1 METTD
6 QIANTLA
13 AALCAFGAVWS
24 QLLDRPLVID
34 ELSRSTEFS
43 LRGRLPERGH
53 PDRDYALAL
62 RQTAATIVD
71 CWGVLDNQGRQNWLD
86 QADETDQQLLA
97 ALLAKHV
104 A

>member
-6 QIANTLA
+6 QIANTLT

-53 PDRDYALAL
+53 PDRRYALAL